1 MDLLSPEMNRVNQF
15 HKLKHPVQLDLIYLC
30 KVLLNHLIRKVGYY
44 GNSGAHKIST
54 TGKKRKARP
63 RKHPGLTNLSQSQDT
78 PKSRLEKKVL
88 NK

>member
-15 HKLKHPVQLDLIYLC
+15 YKLKHPVQLDLICLH
-30 KVLLNHLIRKVGYY
+30 KVLLNNLIRKVGYY
-44 GNSGAHKIST
+44 GNSGARELSI

-63 RKHPGLTNLSQSQDT
+63 QKHPGLPNLSQSQNT